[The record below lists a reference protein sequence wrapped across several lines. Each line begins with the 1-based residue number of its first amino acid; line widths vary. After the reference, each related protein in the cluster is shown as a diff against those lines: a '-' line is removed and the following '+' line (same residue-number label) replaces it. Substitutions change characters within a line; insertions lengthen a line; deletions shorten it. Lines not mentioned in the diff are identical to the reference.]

1 MPALRRTAAALLALL
16 LAAAAFVAV
25 QLHRRPAMAPYEALT
40 LPAAAPAAGAL
51 RLRFAG
57 VATLVFDD
65 GETAFATDGFFSRP
79 GKWATLASRIGPD
92 RAAVERELKALGVT
106 KLAAVIPL
114 HSHYD
119 HAMDAPL
126 VAQLTGAQ
134 LLGAPSTLQVGRG
147 AGLAD
152 AQMREVKPGETV
164 TLGRFTLRFIASRHS
179 PTPWTDGH
187 EIETIAAP
195 LHTPAHAS
203 AWRTGT
209 VWSLVVEH
217 GGRRL
222 LVQGSAGFVP
232 GALAGQA
239 TEVVLLGTGTLGK
252 KTAAYQADY
261 WRETVAATGAK
272 RVIPIHWDDFW
283 LPLDDAPLQAMPYLL
298 DDFGAT
304 MADLQ
309 TRSTAA
315 GVDLRMPP
323 LRAPF
328 DPFGGLR

>member
-1 MPALRRTAAALLALL
+1 MRWLRRTAAALLALL
-16 LAAAAFVAV
+16 LAASAFVAV
-25 QLHRRPAMAPYEALT
+25 QLQRRPEVAPYEALAMPAT
-40 LPAAAPAAGAL
+40 AAAPGAL

-57 VATLVFDD
+57 VSTLVFDD

-152 AQMREVKPGETV
+152 AQMREVEPGETV

-187 EIETIAAP
+187 EVETIAAP
-195 LHTPAHAS
+195 LHPPAHAS

-209 VWSLVVEH
+209 VWSLLVEH

-232 GALAGQA
+232 GALAGQPA
-239 TEVVLLGTGTLGK
+239 EVVLLGTGTLGK

-283 LPLDDAPLQAMPYLL
+283 LPLDDAPLKAMPYLL

-304 MADLQ
+304 MRDLQ
-309 TRSTAA
+309 ARSTTA

-328 DPFGGLR
+328 DPFGGLP